1 MTLYLISTIVL
12 PMINRREFLK
22 RGLQVSG
29 AGLGLI
35 AAKDILDY
43 MDGAADRVD
52 LRANKSKQIEQKAEI
67 YDAILAEDQRKQTAG
82 EVGLEELKTEED
94 SFRDEIN
101 QQGGMDDITYDGRL
115 GLVEAVGAGVIF
127 VVASKIPT
135 EPLT

>member
-1 MTLYLISTIVL
+1 
-12 PMINRREFLK
+12 MINRREFLK